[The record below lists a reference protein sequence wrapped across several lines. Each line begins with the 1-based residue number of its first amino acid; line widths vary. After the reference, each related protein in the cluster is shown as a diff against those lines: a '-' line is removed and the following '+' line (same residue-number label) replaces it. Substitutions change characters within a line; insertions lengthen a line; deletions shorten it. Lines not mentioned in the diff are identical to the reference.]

1 MKLILVVVLA
11 LVGLFLIVIFSLLLL
26 IGRNLKSM
34 ANAIAQVSQL
44 AERVEAEGTP
54 TIAPTPR
61 PKPTMKE
68 IFAVLPSL
76 LKRANTLPDVAPRE
90 HPRESTRE
98 GE

>member
-11 LVGLFLIVIFSLLLL
+11 LVGLFLVVIFGLLLL
-26 IGRNLKSM
+26 IGRNLKSL
-34 ANAIAQVSQL
+34 ANAVGQVSQL

-54 TIAPTPR
+54 RIPAAPR

-68 IFAVLPSL
+68 IFSVLPSL
-76 LKRANTLPDVAPRE
+76 LKRANTLPEVTSKDKHQERM
-90 HPRESTRE
+90 RE

>member
-11 LVGLFLIVIFSLLLL
+11 LGGLFLIVIFGLLLL
-26 IGRNLKSM
+26 IGRNLKSL
-34 ANAIAQVSQL
+34 ASAIGQVSQL

-54 TIAPTPR
+54 RIASAPR
-61 PKPTMKE
+61 PKPTLKE

-76 LKRANTLPDVAPRE
+76 LKRANTLPDFAPQE
-90 HPRESTRE
+90 NSRE